1 MKKKTLAL
9 LAALVL
15 VIGCI
20 IGGTLAWLT
29 AKSDVV
35 TNTFTTS
42 DINIKLEETKGT
54 AVTGGKEFKMIP
66 GYELEKDP
74 KAWVVAGSEDC
85 YLFVKLDW
93 ANNTYTSGETAKSY
107 LDWAI
112 ADGWALVPG
121 ETNVYYRTVTSE
133 QMSSDNGAT
142 NAYPVLAGNKVTV
155 NGEITKEQMNALDA
169 EGAAKPTLTI
179 TAYASQLYKSAGVE
193 FTAAEAWKNVTP

>member
-29 AKSDVV
+29 DKTDTVV
-35 TNTFTTS
+35 NTFTTS
-42 DINIKLEETKGT
+42 DIKVKLEETTGT
-54 AVTGGKEFKMIP
+54 AYKMVP

-112 ADGWALVPG
+112 ADGWTPVPG
-121 ETNVYYRTVTSE
+121 KTNVYYRTVNSK
-133 QMSSDNGAT
+133 QMSSDNGAN
-142 NAYPVLAGNKVTV
+142 NAYPILAGNKVTV
-155 NGEITKEQMNALDA
+155 SGDITKEQMNALDA
-169 EGAAKPTLTI
+169 EDAVKPTLTI
-179 TAYASQLYKSAGVE
+179 TAYASQLYKNNTE
-193 FTAAEAWKNVTP
+193 TFTAVEAWNNVQPVTP